1 MNALVAQMAKNV
13 LWKFDR
19 DTKPLLERNF
29 EDEEIYPWT
38 NRTQESVFA
47 QMKSLMKR
55 FITMSADKPLV
66 LTQSKV
72 NKLGDF
78 VYELVNNRYIQ
89 FLFLILPFL
98 RSPRNGHNCCKKAKM
113 REPKND

>member
-1 MNALVAQMAKNV
+1 MALNV
-13 LWKFDR
+13 LEKFDK
-19 DTKPLLERNF
+19 DTKPLLKRTF
-29 EDEEIYPWT
+29 QDSDVFPWT
-38 NRTQESVFA
+38 NRKQESVFA

-78 VYELVNNRYIQ
+78 VYEKVN
-89 FLFLILPFL
+89 
-98 RSPRNGHNCCKKAKM
+98 
-113 REPKND
+113 